1 MAVKIRLQ
9 RVGRKKAPFYHI
21 VIADER
27 SPRDGKFIENIGT
40 YNPTT
45 IPATIQINSIK
56 ALDWLHKGAQ
66 PSDTVHRILSYKGI
80 LFQKHLRRGIKK
92 GVLTEEQSAAKWIK
106 WEDDHKNATL
116 DAAKKAKPVRK
127 KKQKKSEK
135 AAEAAAAA
143 PAAPEA
149 AAPKE

>member
-45 IPATIQINSIK
+45 IPATIQINSNK

-80 LFQKHLRRGIKK
+80 LFQKHLHRGIKK
-92 GVLTEEQSAAKWIK
+92 GVLTEEQSVAKWTK
-106 WEDDHKNATL
+106 WEEDHKNSTL

-135 AAEAAAAA
+135 AAEAAA
-143 PAAPEA
+143 PEA

>member
-21 VIADER
+21 VIADGR
-27 SPRDGKFIENIGT
+27 SPRDGKFIENIGS

-45 IPATIQINSIK
+45 IPATIQINSNK
-56 ALDWLHKGAQ
+56 ALDWLNKGAQ

-80 LFQKHLRRGIKK
+80 LFQKHLQRGIKK
-92 GVLTEEQSAAKWIK
+92 GVLTEDAAATKWTK

-116 DAAKKAKPVRK
+116 DAAKKGKPVRK
-127 KKQKKSEK
+127 KKQKKAEK
-135 AAEAAAAA
+135 EKPAETAEA

-149 AAPKE
+149 PTT

>member
-45 IPATIQINSIK
+45 VPATISINGTK

-80 LFQKHLRRGIKK
+80 MYQKHLKRGVKK
-92 GVLTEEQSAAKWIK
+92 GVVTEDQATAKWNK
-106 WEDDHKNATL
+106 WEEDHKNATM
-116 DAAKKAKPVRK
+116 DAAKTAKPARK
-127 KKQKKSEK
+127 KKQKKDGDK
-135 AAEAAAAA
+135 AATA
-143 PAAPEA
+143 PAAETP
-149 AAPKE
+149 AAPTA